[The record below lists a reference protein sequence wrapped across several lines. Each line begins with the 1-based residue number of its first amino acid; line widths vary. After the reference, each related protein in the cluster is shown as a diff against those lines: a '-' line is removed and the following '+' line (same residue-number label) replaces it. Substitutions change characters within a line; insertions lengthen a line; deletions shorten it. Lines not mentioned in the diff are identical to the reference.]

1 VSSGSKKGGGF
12 TGKILKSVL
21 AEWEKS
27 QGWLRVYL
35 LSEIISGNAN
45 TGANTGPPAESGS
58 RGVSDGGAGGG
69 ASGGGGGSLL
79 GKVGGVVLKRV
90 LSEWEKSYA
99 NANEGSP
106 EGAAPAA
113 GSRGVSFALPIKPI
127 KNAGMTGWK
136 KFVTE
141 WEKSQM

>member
-1 VSSGSKKGGGF
+1 M
-12 TGKILKSVL
+12 
-21 AEWEKS
+21 
-27 QGWLRVYL
+27 RVYFR
-35 LSEIISGNAN
+35 SEIISGNAN
-45 TGANTGPPAESGS
+45 TGANSGPPAESGS
-58 RGVSDGGAGGG
+58 RGVSDGG

-136 KFVTE
+136 KFVSE